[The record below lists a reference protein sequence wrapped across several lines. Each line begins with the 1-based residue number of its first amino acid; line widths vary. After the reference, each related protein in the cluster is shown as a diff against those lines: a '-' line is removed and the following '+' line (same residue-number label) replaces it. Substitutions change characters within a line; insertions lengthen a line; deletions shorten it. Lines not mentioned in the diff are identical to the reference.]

1 MSGWEHSGFNVFAG
15 EPIGEDD
22 ENARLFLARYLKK
35 APLAAERLSI
45 DESGREP
52 VVRYVERLDVLPV
65 EEGTERCIRPLDLL
79 AELSCHIPRV
89 FEQTTRYF
97 GAYSPRTRGAKLRD
111 ERF

>member
-1 MSGWEHSGFNVFAG
+1 M
-15 EPIGEDD
+15 
-22 ENARLFLARYLKK
+22 KK

-52 VVRYVERLDVLPV
+52 VVRYVKRLDAAPV
-65 EEGTERCIRPLDLL
+65 EEEQPGEGSVRFFSPLEFL